1 MTRKI
6 CSRLR
11 KDGVAAAAPV
21 SERWCN
27 QKACMSTPVEIGREI
42 RHIEAL
48 PNAARKA
55 GPFGYPRDFLE
66 NRFVYL
72 AISPRA
78 RGLSIGVNLSPSARC
93 NFDCL
98 YCDVDRTRVRRDA
111 VIDCD
116 VAAQELEEMLAV
128 VHSGQL
134 RLHAPYAML
143 PEELLRLRH
152 VALSGDGEP
161 TESPKFLEVIE
172 TVAHVRALG
181 KYPFFKVVLITNAS
195 CLDAPEVQ
203 AGLCLLTGKDEIWA
217 KLDAGTEEYMQLVN
231 RTSVPLQKILA
242 NILNTA
248 KKRPV
253 IIQSLFSSVDGLAP
267 STAEIAAYAE
277 RLRQLRDAGANIPL
291 VQIYS
296 ATRPRAT
303 NRVEHLPL
311 RTMADIAAKVRSVAG
326 LKVEVF

>member
-1 MTRKI
+1 
-6 CSRLR
+6 
-11 KDGVAAAAPV
+11 
-21 SERWCN
+21 
-27 QKACMSTPVEIGREI
+27 MSTPVEIGREVQ
-42 RHIEAL
+42 RAEAL
-48 PNAARKA
+48 PKTAKKA

-78 RGLSIGVNLSPSARC
+78 RGLSIGVNLSPSAEC

-98 YCDVDRTRVRRDA
+98 YCDVDRTRVRSDT

-116 VAAQELEEMLAV
+116 VAAEELEEMLAV
-128 VHSGQL
+128 VHSGEL
-134 RLHAPYAML
+134 RLHRPYATL
-143 PEELLRLRH
+143 PEELLQLRH

-161 TESPKFLEVIE
+161 TGCPKFLEVVQ
-172 TVAHVRALG
+172 TVVHVRARG
-181 KYPFFKVVLITNAS
+181 KYPFFKIVLITNAS
-195 CLDAPEVQ
+195 CLDAAQVQ

-217 KLDAGTEEYMQLVN
+217 KLDAGTEEYMRLVN

-242 NILNTA
+242 NILGTA
-248 KKRPV
+248 RTRPV
-253 IIQSLFSSVDGLAP
+253 IIQSLFSSVDGSAP
-267 STAEIAAYAE
+267 STTEIAAYAE
-277 RLRQLRDAGANIPL
+277 RLRELREGGANIPL

-311 RTMADIAAKVRSVAG
+311 RTMGDIAAKVRSVAG